1 MRSLERV
8 NWCEEIVQVEIRS
21 IVIRKEECQ
30 I

>member
-8 NWCEEIVQVEIRS
+8 NWCEEIVQVETRS